1 MSNLKTGLIS
11 LTCVM
16 MLHQFAIA
24 REFQTTEKE
33 IITKSTPKQRLIQTT
48 AKQVRTKTENQVTTQ
63 RITKQVPAEK
73 QLLTKVLAELTA
85 QYKINFLYEEVNLKQ
100 KTVAYNAAD
109 YKGKSISEVLN
120 SLLLPL
126 NLSWYKVDARNY
138 SIFITPKKA
147 DASGKGKEMRSNLP
161 DSLKL
166 EKVTGSVLDEHGKPL
181 EYTTVTLLVALDSAF
196 VINALTDL
204 AGVFTFPTVK
214 TGTYKI
220 KVSSMGHQAYI
231 SQAFKV
237 GGGAPAVAIAP
248 IAMKVSDKTLK
259 EVQVTASKPIVETKS
274 DRFIF
279 NVENSAMAVG
289 NSLQVL
295 KSAPFVRVSAD
306 NVLSLQGKKTMVL
319 IDNKPIPDAALEN
332 ILLTMPAGNI
342 LKVELITQPSAK
354 YDASYG
360 AVINIITKKNQVEG
374 VTGNLRLDGSSGNYA
389 TGSVNAGATY
399 KHKNLTIYA
408 NAGVNKGDN
417 YFSIE
422 SERFQD
428 PTDPSYFLTNNWTRL
443 SHNLMYTFQTN
454 MELQLDKNQTVGLF
468 VDMSDVKFKG
478 PWTTTNSFGRKN
490 GKLDSVLFTD
500 GSFNQTG
507 QSQTYNLNYHLL
519 SDSGKNEL
527 TVLGTYTP
535 WQRDLLQSFPSTLYN
550 AEGAVIKN
558 LPLYQTRNK
567 GNIDVYIAQLDYT
580 HQFKKQWS
588 LETGL
593 KHQQTNSKTLVVY
606 ADYKTGELQVDPAFS
621 NHNNLKELISGMYG
635 ILTKD
640 WKNDKLQVGLRAE
653 ISSVNFVGNFKQDK
667 VNFFP
672 TLLYQH
678 TINKDLNFTGSYKKI
693 INRPR
698 YTEMVPYSV
707 FLNRY
712 NIEQGNPEMK
722 PQFDNV
728 YTFTA
733 NIKKLNVS
741 VSYTDI
747 KGLIGLFPSKQDY
760 STKVTYFKRQNLKK
774 ASNIALNVF
783 FPYRINEWWETMNSG
798 TPIGRNSAEGIVL
811 ETNHKLAAFYSDF
824 RTAHIFKI
832 TKNLKLQIDGYYW
845 TKYTQDLGNYQG
857 NKNIDASL
865 LLNLWKGNG
874 QFRLGG
880 SELVFKR
887 NDYLLE
893 RDYGTFKSAERIR
906 TDSRRLLVGFNY
918 RFGKSRIAKPDSK
931 LGNADAMRR
940 L

>member
-1 MSNLKTGLIS
+1 MSNLKTGIIT

-24 REFQTTEKE
+24 GESHTSGKE
-33 IITKSTPKQRLIQTT
+33 IITKSTPKQTITKKIS
-48 AKQVRTKTENQVTTQ
+48 KQKITKT
-63 RITKQVPAEK
+63 TKQVPAEK
-73 QLLTKVLAELTA
+73 QLLTKVLTELTA

-100 KTVAYNAAD
+100 KMVTYKAAD

-147 DASGKGKEMRSNLP
+147 EASGKGKEMKTNLP

-166 EKVTGSVLDEHGKPL
+166 EKVTGSVLDEQSKPL
-181 EYTTVTLLVALDSAF
+181 EYTTVTLLVAIDSS
-196 VINALTDL
+196 VVSNALTDL

-220 KVSSMGHQAYI
+220 KVSSMGHLAFI
-231 SQAFKV
+231 SKAFKV
-237 GGGAPAVAIAP
+237 GGGEPAVAMAP

-259 EVQVTASKPIVETKS
+259 EVRVTASKPIVETKS

-319 IDNKPIPDAALEN
+319 IDNKPIPEAALEN

-342 LKVELITQPSAK
+342 LKVELITQPSAR

-360 AVINIITKKNQVEG
+360 AVINIITKKTQVEG
-374 VTGNLRLDGSSGNYA
+374 ITGNLRLDGSSGNYA
-389 TGSVNAGATY
+389 TGSVNAGGTY
-399 KHKNLTIYA
+399 KNKNLTISA

-417 YFSIE
+417 YYRIE

-428 PTDPSYFLTNNWTRL
+428 PSDPSYFLTNNWTRL

-468 VDMSDVKFKG
+468 VDISDVEFKG
-478 PWTTTNSFGRKN
+478 PWTTNNSFGRKN

-500 GSFNQTG
+500 GAFNQKG
-507 QSQTYNLNYHLL
+507 KSQTYNLNYRLL

-535 WQRDLLQSFPSTLYN
+535 WQRNLLQSFPSTLYD

-567 GNIDVYIAQLDYT
+567 GNINIYIAQLDYS
-580 HQFKKQWS
+580 HQFKKEWS

-606 ADYKTGELQVDPAFS
+606 EDYKTGELEIDPSFS
-621 NHNNLKELISGMYG
+621 NDNNLKESISGMYG

-640 WKNDKLQVGLRAE
+640 WENDKLQMGLRAE
-653 ISSVNFVGNFKQDK
+653 ISSVNFDGKSKQDK
-667 VNFFP
+667 ANFFP

-678 TINKDLNFTGSYKKI
+678 NVNKDLNFSGSYKKI
-693 INRPR
+693 IYRPR
-698 YTEMVPYSV
+698 YTEMVPYTV

-712 NIEQGNPEMK
+712 NIEQGNPELK
-722 PQFDNV
+722 PQFDHV

-733 NIKKLNVS
+733 NIKKLNLS
-741 VSYTDI
+741 ISYTNT
-747 KGLIGLFPSKQDY
+747 KGMIGLFPSKQDY
-760 STKVTYFKRQNLKK
+760 RTKVTYFKRQNLEK

-783 FPYRINEWWETMNSG
+783 FPFRINEWWETMNSG
-798 TPIGRNSAEGIVL
+798 SPIGHNSAEGMVL
-811 ETNHKLAAFYSDF
+811 EKNHKLAAFYSDF

-832 TKNLKLQIDGYYW
+832 TKDLKLQVDAYYW
-845 TKYTQDLGNYQG
+845 TKYTQDLGSYQG

-865 LLNLWKGNG
+865 MLSLWQGAG

-880 SELVFKR
+880 TELVFKR

-893 RDYGTFKSAERIR
+893 RDYGTFRSAERIH
-906 TDSRRLLVGFNY
+906 TDSRRLLVGFTYN
-918 RFGKSRIAKPDSK
+918 FGKSRIKKPASK
-931 LGNADAMRR
+931 LGNSDAMKR